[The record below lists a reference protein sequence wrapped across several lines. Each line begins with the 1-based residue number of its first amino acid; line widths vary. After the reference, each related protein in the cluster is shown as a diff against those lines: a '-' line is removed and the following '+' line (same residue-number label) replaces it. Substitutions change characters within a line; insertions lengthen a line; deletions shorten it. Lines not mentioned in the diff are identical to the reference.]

1 MNNPGKFLI
10 VGLPGEELKGDSL
23 KIIEDVKPSGIILF
37 SRNIKSPEQ
46 LKYLVE
52 SIYETLNNPLITID
66 QEGGRVARLREIGHE
81 PPNAEQLRNKGNLE
95 LIKKHGELTGKLLT
109 AMGININL
117 CPVLDISFKGDLT
130 NSLRGR
136 TWGLTPEEVIKN
148 ASAFNTAMRAEG
160 VLSCA
165 KHFPGYSCAEI
176 DPHHDLP
183 IINKTIEDLD
193 KHEWIPYLK
202 MLSELD
208 SIMIGHAYYPKIEN
222 SEYPTSLSE
231 YFLKEILRER
241 WGYKGI
247 SMSDDLDMGAITNRY
262 GFGEASRLAVDAGND
277 LLLLCHRLHLVPEA
291 ANDIAKLDSKKL
303 APQVERIDK
312 LKKKFKSK
320 INIDLGEFNNI
331 DLQIRALREDVLGP
345 GTGDEKSP
353 ENANRSPVE
362 EY

>member
-1 MNNPGKFLI
+1 MNNPGQFLI
-10 VGLPGEELKGDSL
+10 VGIPGEELKGDTL
-23 KIIEDVKPSGIILF
+23 KILEDVKPTGIILF
-37 SRNIKSPEQ
+37 SRNIKAPEQ

-52 SIYETLNNPLITID
+52 SIYDTLDHPLITID

-81 PPNAEQLRNKGNLE
+81 PPNAEQLREHGNLD
-95 LIKKHGELTGKLLT
+95 LIKKHGELTGKLLAT
-109 AMGININL
+109 MGININL

-136 TWGLTPEEVIKN
+136 TWGLTPNEVIQN
-148 ASAFNTAMRAEG
+148 ASLFNKAMREEG

-193 KHEWIPYLK
+193 RHEWIPYLK
-202 MLSELD
+202 MLQELD
-208 SIMIGHAYYPKIEN
+208 SIMVGHAYYPNIEK
-222 SEYPTSLSE
+222 SDFPTSLSE
-231 YFLKEILRER
+231 YFLKEILRNR

-247 SMSDDLDMGAITNRY
+247 SMSDDLDMGAITNRF

-291 ANDIAKLDSKKL
+291 ANEIAKLEVKKL
-303 APQVERIDK
+303 AAQFERVEN
-312 LKKKFKSK
+312 LKAKFKSR
-320 INIDLGEFNNI
+320 INIDLKKFTEV
-331 DLQIRALREDVLGP
+331 DLQIRQLREDVLGP
-345 GTGDEKSP
+345 GTGEEKSP